1 MKPPVQLTIKPREF
15 IVAFVFVFA
24 MIATWLL
31 LLGVVQ
37 DFFSMPMV
45 VPFVLTLVAAT
56 GLSALLAF
64 AGCAIREML
73 RMLVRRRLQW
83 RDFLLPGGLALV
95 LLFIFFFYAVAPVIA
110 MTLEILFWTG
120 LLAAYL
126 LTRIPKWL
134 AKKHE

>member
-1 MKPPVQLTIKPREF
+1 MKPPAQLTIKPREF
-15 IVAFVFVFA
+15 IVAFAFVFA

-37 DFFSMPMV
+37 DFFCTPMV

-56 GLSALLAF
+56 GLSALIAF
-64 AGCAIREML
+64 AGCAILEML
-73 RMLVRRRLQW
+73 RLLVRSRLQW
-83 RDFLLPGGLALV
+83 QDFLLPGGLALV
-95 LLFIFFFYAVAPVIA
+95 LLLIFSLYAVAPVIA